1 MISERLNRWWS
12 KKRKWKEAKSK
23 LKEWVYDKDMDL
35 GIIGGGGVR
44 TMSKVGI
51 KSNDLVQSAI
61 AKASY
66 YDNMT
71 LRDERVGRKL
81 D

>member
-1 MISERLNRWWS
+1 
-12 KKRKWKEAKSK
+12 
-23 LKEWVYDKDMDL
+23 MDL
-35 GIIGGGGVR
+35 GIIGVGVR

-66 YDNMT
+66 YNNMT

>member
-35 GIIGGGGVR
+35 GIIGGGGG
-44 TMSKVGI
+44 K
-51 KSNDLVQSAI
+51 NYEQS
-61 AKASY
+61 
-66 YDNMT
+66 
-71 LRDERVGRKL
+71 RDKI
-81 D
+81 